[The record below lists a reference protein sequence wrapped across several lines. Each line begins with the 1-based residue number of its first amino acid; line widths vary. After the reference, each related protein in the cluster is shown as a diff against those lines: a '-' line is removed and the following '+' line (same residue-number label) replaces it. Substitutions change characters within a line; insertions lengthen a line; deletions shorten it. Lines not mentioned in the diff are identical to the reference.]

1 VSSDSPLSFS
11 LPSHYS
17 SYLLCSER
25 ERERESFS
33 VAQIILCGH
42 VGFVLEEEE
51 VGVMLVAA
59 GIKNPRLPAV

>member
-11 LPSHYS
+11 LPSHYY

-25 ERERESFS
+25 ERESFS
-33 VAQIILCGH
+33 AAQIILCGH

-59 GIKNPRLPAV
+59 GIKNPRLPTAV